1 MLGNALDN
9 RFVKIKIVGVNTAGD
24 GKISG
29 GLTALN
35 FMQEKNLSGVNYFAV
50 DRQDVSNLDACNV
63 KRKLRL
69 LDADDEK
76 ILVDGLRDAD
86 LIFVLADEVWENV
99 KVAALTAHCAKK
111 IGVPV
116 IFIAGGNFED
126 AEDEIIFDGLVK
138 LPSKNF
144 PADSCKIVENFIE
157 AVSFDGQPKLSVK
170 NFSELVKN
178 SAAII
183 GYGER
188 DGKNSVVKAAK
199 AALEH
204 VEGNEENFKTATKIL
219 FNVTA
224 ATGNLSLEE
233 AQKLSRLIKR
243 HAPKAEI
250 TFGFAIDDWL
260 VDKVKFLLAAE
271 RQLGIRN
278 DFYNS

>member
-1 MLGNALDN
+1 MLGNIFDN

-29 GLTALN
+29 GLTVLN

-76 ILVDGLRDAD
+76 ILVDELRGAD

-99 KVAALTAHCAKK
+99 KVVALAAHCAKK
-111 IGVPV
+111 VGVPV

-144 PADSCKIVENFIE
+144 PADSCKVVENFIE
-157 AVSFDGQPKLSVK
+157 TVTFDGQPKLSVK
-170 NFSELVKN
+170 NFSELVKD

-204 VEGNEENFKTATKIL
+204 AESSDENFKFATKIL
-219 FNVTA
+219 FNIT
-224 ATGNLSLEE
+224 TSKGNLSLEE
-233 AQKLSRLIKR
+233 AQKISRIIKR

-250 TFGFAIDDWL
+250 TFGFAFDDWL

-271 RQLGIRN
+271 MQ
-278 DFYNS
+278 